1 MIKGV
6 YKVYKNGNLILEK
19 ENQMTVAGRAIVL
32 KALMGLIPSVGGNIQ
47 VGISST
53 ANQTADSNGL
63 IPDTRLGF
71 SVGSIPVRL
80 AFLDNSGNY
89 DAMVFRGTIPSSE
102 EAYEIY
108 ELGIFPSNPT
118 GGQTFE
124 QLSLVSGSRTDGW
137 KNNGA
142 DVLDPNTTLPE
153 VPTNSCFISS
163 APTGFT
169 GGFRVGNEA
178 LFIKSGDTL
187 NVNKTFNQFTSA
199 GQNAFLADDY
209 ITVAYSKRPADTPAL
224 TLKFLYN
231 EDNYFYKTV
240 TLPSGT
246 AYGFVSILRSEFSVY
261 GTSTLNWGNING
273 ISANVADA
281 NLIIDA
287 IRINDNDNL
296 DTTYGMVS
304 RTVLGSNNKITKSQ
318 GESLDVEYY
327 LSFGFNK
334 AVV

>member
-6 YKVYKNGNLILEK
+6 YKVYKNGELLLEK

-32 KALMGLIPSVGGNIQ
+32 KALMGLIPSIGGNIQ

-53 ANQTADSNGL
+53 ANQNADSNGL

-71 SVGSIPVRL
+71 SVSSVPVRL

-89 DAMVFRGTIPSSE
+89 DAMVFRGTIPSNE
-102 EAYEIY
+102 ESYEIY
-108 ELGIFPSNPT
+108 ELGIFPSKPNAE
-118 GGQTFE
+118 QTFQ
-124 QLSLVSGSRTDGW
+124 QLSLVSGSRADGW
-137 KNNGA
+137 KKNG
-142 DVLDPNTTLPE
+142 VNVGDPNTTLPT
-153 VPTNSCFISS
+153 VPTNSCFVSS
-163 APTGFT
+163 APTGFA

-178 LFIKSGDTL
+178 LFVKTGDTL
-187 NVNKTFNQFTSA
+187 NINKTFNQFTAA
-199 GQNAFLADDY
+199 GENAFLADDY
-209 ITVAYSKRPADTPAL
+209 ITVAYSKKSADTPAV

-231 EDNYFYKTV
+231 DDNYFYKTV

-246 AYGFVSILRSEFSVY
+246 TYGFVSILRSEFSIY
-261 GTSTLNWGNING
+261 GTSTLSWGNING
-273 ISANVADA
+273 IAIGTASADV
-281 NLIIDA
+281 IIDA

-318 GESLDVEYY
+318 GESLDIEYY

-334 AVV
+334 AI

>member
-1 MIKGV
+1 
-6 YKVYKNGNLILEK
+6 
-19 ENQMTVAGRAIVL
+19 
-32 KALMGLIPSVGGNIQ
+32 
-47 VGISST
+47 
-53 ANQTADSNGL
+53 
-63 IPDTRLGF
+63 
-71 SVGSIPVRL
+71 
-80 AFLDNSGNY
+80 
-89 DAMVFRGTIPSSE
+89 MVFRGTIPSSE

-108 ELGIFPSNPT
+108 ELGIFPSSPT

-209 ITVAYSKRPADTPAL
+209 ITVAYSKIPADTPAL

-231 EDNYFYKTV
+231 GDNYFYKTV

-246 AYGFVSILRSEFSVY
+246 SYGFISILRSEFSIY
-261 GTSTLNWGNING
+261 GENTLSWGNITGDLINQSDLIDEFNDIKETYEYISKNLASLNYSINRNG
-273 ISANVADA
+273 FSVFHKIRLFKYYFNFTSKKVNEWI
-281 NLIIDA
+281 NLSHYAA
-287 IRINDNDNL
+287 IYI
-296 DTTYGMVS
+296 TFKV
-304 RTVLGSNNKITKSQ
+304 NK
-318 GESLDVEYY
+318 Y
-327 LSFGFNK
+327 LFLP
-334 AVV
+334 